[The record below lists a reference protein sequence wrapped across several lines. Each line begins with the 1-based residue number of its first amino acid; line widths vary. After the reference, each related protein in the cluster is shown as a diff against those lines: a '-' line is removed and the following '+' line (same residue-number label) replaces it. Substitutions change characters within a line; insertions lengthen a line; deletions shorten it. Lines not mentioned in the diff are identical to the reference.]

1 LSNGILGDMDHD
13 TSSVELECVAELP
26 RAAVLLHPLRLKIL
40 RSFDRPKS
48 ATDVAGELR
57 MTRQQ
62 VNYHVQRLARARFLR
77 KAGRR
82 QKRGLRDQCF
92 IQNARS
98 LLVLPQVLGPLAP
111 TQDTKRGA
119 LSAAYLLTLTA
130 VMQKELGVAWAE
142 ASAAERALPTLA
154 IDTEVR
160 FTSPEQ
166 RASFTQALHAAFTDV
181 VQRFSSPMHTASGA
195 RAPGRP
201 HRVVVGA
208 YPIPAVFET

>member
-1 LSNGILGDMDHD
+1 MDQD
-13 TSSVELECVAELP
+13 TSAVELECVAELP

-40 RSFDRPKS
+40 RSFDEPKS

-57 MTRQQ
+57 MSRQQ

-92 IQNARS
+92 VQNARS

-111 TQDTKRGA
+111 SPAATRST

-130 VMQKELGVAWAE
+130 VVQKELGLALGE
-142 ASAAERALPTLA
+142 ADAAHQPLATLA
-154 IDTEVR
+154 IDTELR
-160 FTSPEQ
+160 FTSPAQ
-166 RASFTQALHAAFTDV
+166 RAEFTAALHAAITDV
-181 VQRFSSPMHTASGA
+181 VARHSSPMRTASGA

-208 YPIPAVFET
+208 YPIPAAFEP

>member
-1 LSNGILGDMDHD
+1 MLAVMGQDNPA
-13 TSSVELECVAELP
+13 VELECVSELP

-40 RSFDRPKS
+40 RSFDQPKS

-57 MTRQQ
+57 MSRQQ

-92 IQNARS
+92 VQNAKS

-111 TQDTKRGA
+111 SPAATRSA
-119 LSAAYLLTLTA
+119 LSAAYLLALSA
-130 VMQKELGVAWAE
+130 VVQKELGVALSE
-142 ASAAERALPTLA
+142 ATAAQQTVATLA
-154 IDTEVR
+154 IDAEVR
-160 FTSPEQ
+160 FTSPDQ
-166 RASFTQALHAAFTDV
+166 RAQFTQALHAAVTDV
-181 VQRFSSPMHTASGA
+181 IARHASPMRTESGD

-201 HRVVVGA
+201 HRVVIGA
-208 YPIPAVFET
+208 YPIPAVFEP

>member
-1 LSNGILGDMDHD
+1 MDPD
-13 TSSVELECVAELP
+13 TSVVELECVAELP

-40 RSFDRPKS
+40 RSFDQPKS

-57 MTRQQ
+57 MSRQQ

-92 IQNARS
+92 VQNARS

-111 TQDTKRGA
+111 SPTATRSA

-130 VMQKELGVAWAE
+130 VVQKELGVALGE
-142 ASAAERALPTLA
+142 ADAAQKTLATLA

-160 FTSPEQ
+160 FTSSTQ
-166 RASFTQALHAAFTDV
+166 RAEFTAALHAAITDV
-181 VQRFSSPMHTASGA
+181 VARHSSPMHTASGA

-208 YPIPAVFET
+208 YPIPAAFEP